1 MIAPTCRSARRI
13 ALTLGLS
20 WVLLGALVA
29 ALRVDGANAAPATPA
44 TSGIPDA
51 GCAALSVGD
60 FSALLD
66 APTEISK
73 TWTLGDPQQCRLR
86 GLVSPNVGFEMAL
99 PERAAWN
106 GKLIALGCG
115 GFCGDLDQVYNVC
128 TEVARRGYACVIND
142 LGHRGTPF
150 QGAWAYQNLA
160 AKVDFGYRAT
170 HVSTIAAKAIV
181 AAYYG
186 GGAGRSYFVGCS
198 TGGRQ
203 GLVSAQR
210 FPDDFDGII
219 AGAPIRDLTNATMQ
233 IVWRGRADRDG
244 NGRPILTAAKLP
256 LLHRA
261 ALARCDAA
269 DGLSD
274 GVIGDP
280 LHCAVDPEALRCTGA
295 EREDC
300 LTDEQISVVRRLYAG
315 AQDSHGRRLG
325 PGEVFPGSELG
336 WAGNFVATGEGPS
349 IDYLLGA
356 ENYRYLSLLPD
367 PGPTWKPEDFD
378 FDRDPPRLALM
389 EALFSGSNPDLRRF
403 KERGGKLIMYHGWTD
418 VVVPPGYS
426 VDYHDLVT
434 ATMGG
439 RARTDEFYRLFMLPG
454 VDHCR
459 GGAGADSVDWLTAL
473 EAWVEHGQAPDRLV
487 GVALKSP
494 GNFLG
499 LDPPPAADN
508 VRLSRPYFPFPAR
521 ARYDGHGDPQ
531 SAGSFRRVEP

>member
-1 MIAPTCRSARRI
+1 LNPITRLRLFSAVL
-13 ALTLGLS
+13 ATLLC
-20 WVLLGALVA
+20 GAASVSA
-29 ALRVDGANAAPATPA
+29 ATPPLAAP
-44 TSGIPDA
+44 PDPD
-51 GCAALSVGD
+51 CAALGGRD
-60 FSALLD
+60 FAGLLD
-66 APTEISK
+66 APTEIAK
-73 TWTLGDPQQCRLR
+73 TWTVGDPRQCRIR

-160 AKVDFGYRAT
+160 AKIDFGYRAT
-170 HVSTIAAKAIV
+170 HVSTVAAKAIV

-186 GGAGRSYFVGCS
+186 GTAARSYFMGCS

-210 FPDDFDGII
+210 FPEDFDGII
-219 AGAPIRDLTNATMQ
+219 AGSPIRDLTNATMQ
-233 IVWRGRADRDG
+233 IVWRGRTNLDVDHH
-244 NGRPILTAAKLP
+244 PILTADKLP

-261 ALARCDAA
+261 ALERCDAA
-269 DGLSD
+269 DGLVD

-280 LHCAVDPEALRCTGA
+280 LHCTAAPEALRCTGA
-295 EREDC
+295 DRKDC
-300 LTDEQISVVRRLYAG
+300 LTEAQIASARRLYSG

-336 WAGNFVATGEGPS
+336 WAGNFVAAGAGLP

-356 ENYRYLSLLPD
+356 ENYRYLSLLPE
-367 PGPTWKPEDFD
+367 PGPSWQPEDFD
-378 FDRDPPRLALM
+378 FDRDPPRLALT
-389 EALFSGSNPDLRRF
+389 EALFSGSNPDLRKFR
-403 KERGGKLIMYHGWTD
+403 ERGGKLIMYHGWTD

-439 RARTDEFYRLFMLPG
+439 RARTDEFFRLFMLPG
-454 VDHCR
+454 MDHCR
-459 GGAGADSVDWLTAL
+459 GGAGADSVDWLGAL

-487 GVALKSP
+487 GFALKSP
-494 GNFLG
+494 GNLFG
-499 LDPPPAADN
+499 LDLPAAPDA

-521 ARYDGHGDPQ
+521 ARYDGHGDPER
-531 SAGSFRRVEP
+531 AESFRRVEP